1 MAPSRDGAVN
11 AAVGADPDRFAFG
24 RNWARYLRLLNDER
38 IALAEASLVR
48 LTGVADLS
56 GKSLLDVGSGSGLFS
71 LAARHLGA
79 TIVSFDFDRDSVS
92 CTEHLRERFGQAP
105 EQWQIH
111 HGSVLDGAF
120 MRSLGKFDIVYS
132 WGVLHHTGDMWTAV
146 DNAAAAVAEGGLFCL
161 ALYNDQGSTSRRW
174 RAVKRLYNRT
184 PAQARTPFV
193 LALMLPFEAKWLA
206 LHMLKGDIGGYVRGW
221 SDYATTSERGMSRW
235 HDWVDWVGGFPFEVA
250 KPEDVLERLRA
261 HGFVLE
267 RLVTRGGGR
276 ACNEYTFRKA
286 AAPRDERN

>member
-1 MAPSRDGAVN
+1 MN
-11 AAVGADPDRFAFG
+11 AAVDADPGRFAFG
-24 RNWARYLRLLNDER
+24 RNWARYLRRLNDQR

-48 LTGVADLS
+48 MTRITDFS

-71 LAARHLGA
+71 LAARRLGA

-92 CTEHLRERFGQAP
+92 CTEYLRERFGQATD
-105 EQWQIH
+105 QWQIH
-111 HGSVLDGAF
+111 RGSVLDGAF
-120 MRSLGKFDIVYS
+120 MRSLGTFDIVYS

-146 DNAAAAVAEGGLFCL
+146 DNAAAAVAEGGLLCL
-161 ALYNDQGSTSRRW
+161 ALYNDQGGTSRRW

-184 PAQARTPFV
+184 PALARPLFV
-193 LALMLPFEAKWLA
+193 FAVMLPFEVKWFT
-206 LHMLKGDIGGYVRGW
+206 LHLLKGDIGGYLRGW
-221 SDYATTSERGMSRW
+221 SDYATLSERGMSRW

-261 HGFVLE
+261 QGFVLE
-267 RLVTRGGGR
+267 CLVTRGGGH

-286 AAPRDERN
+286 AAPNGERN